1 MKKFLTEDEEDFL
14 DKFLSIQKKL
24 WSFTL
29 KNFKRINPTME
40 DITDW
45 KGKGEFLFGK
55 KNITVYN
62 SSTISGDVEI
72 GENTWIGPYTA
83 LDGTGGLKIGKNCS
97 ISSKV
102 NIVSHDSVKW
112 ALSGGSAQYEYA
124 PISIGDNCFV
134 GTGAFVGKGVTIGN
148 NCLIAANSVVTKN
161 FDDFS
166 IIGGTPA
173 KKIGHVVVKKNEE
186 VELIF
191 KNESKAKK

>member
-1 MKKFLTEDEEDFL
+1 MHLNKEEKDLFELLQSLKSKLDEYTLT
-14 DKFLSIQKKL
+14 
-24 WSFTL
+24 
-29 KNFKRINPTME
+29 NYKRINPFTE
-40 DITDW
+40 NLVDW
-45 KGKGEFLFGK
+45 KNKGEKIFK
-55 KNITVYN
+55 NKNITVYDT
-62 SSTISGDVEI
+62 STIVGDVDV

-102 NIVSHDSVKW
+102 NIISHDSVKW